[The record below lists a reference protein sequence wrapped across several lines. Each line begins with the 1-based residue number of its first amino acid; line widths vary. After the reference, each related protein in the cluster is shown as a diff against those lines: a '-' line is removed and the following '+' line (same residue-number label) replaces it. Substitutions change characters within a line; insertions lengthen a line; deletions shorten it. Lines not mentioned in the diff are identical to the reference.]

1 MCHERLTAQWQ
12 MRVHVR
18 APHHREGRSLLQG
31 NVSFSATSLY
41 AAKKKKK
48 FKEAARLRP
57 DGLRIGWQRLQA
69 GSHQWEGSTGSA
81 YNCWRLTWRTR
92 QMNPGEVRT
101 LADNFNWLWSDE
113 ERSGAAVLSHNHGDA
128 LQSEPEILGGPVSS
142 GARSSAAS
150 DSPPLRPPSP
160 SPLFFFFFFRSD
172 KFSHLKK
179 PRFFF
184 LIFVFVFFYLTP
196 SSENRHKWVRLTL
209 DLHWPGARGRERGRD
224 LFFFLTSKLSYA
236 QKLWRRVY
244 FIFLKSHFFSSN
256 SAVNIYIYIFF
267 KKSLF
272 EDVLFQTLLLWISPC
287 FFFSAVF
294 SWMWTRG
301 WRRL

>member
-1 MCHERLTAQWQ
+1 MCHERLTPHWQ

-160 SPLFFFFFFRSD
+160 SPLLLLLLLSLGQVKPFEEAEIFKKNFF
-172 KFSHLKK
+172 
-179 PRFFF
+179 
-184 LIFVFVFFYLTP
+184 
-196 SSENRHKWVRLTL
+196 
-209 DLHWPGARGRERGRD
+209 
-224 LFFFLTSKLSYA
+224 LFFF
-236 QKLWRRVY
+236 
-244 FIFLKSHFFSSN
+244 I
-256 SAVNIYIYIFF
+256 
-267 KKSLF
+267 
-272 EDVLFQTLLLWISPC
+272 
-287 FFFSAVF
+287 
-294 SWMWTRG
+294 
-301 WRRL
+301 